1 MLFWIKDGNYIGD
14 YINEKVSNRRK
25 NPPLAVT
32 SPACSV
38 VNSRGRNILK
48 EMNTLS
54 PGDWDIW

>member
-1 MLFWIKDGNYIGD
+1 MKKLVIADKPS
-14 YINEKVSNRRK
+14 V
-25 NPPLAVT
+25 AVT